1 VCCVEGEELT
11 AFDVARC
18 KGHVECIDL
27 LRQSAAKS
35 AVECRGGKERL
46 EVEQVVQKA
55 RDAAARD
62 AEYWISDEL
71 ELRRHAADVVST
83 TLNNA
88 TALLSRLHVDETR
101 PTTHVRHTRTHART
115 QTDRQRERE
124 GERERV
130 WWLACWACDSMVASL
145 IPGRGD

>member
-1 VCCVEGEELT
+1 
-11 AFDVARC
+11 VARC
-18 KGHVECIDL
+18 KGHAECVDL

-35 AVECRGGKERL
+35 AVECRGGNERR
-46 EVEQVVQKA
+46 EVEQVVKKA
-55 RDAAARD
+55 RDAAARE

-101 PTTHVRHTRTHART
+101 PTTDVRHAHRHTH
-115 QTDRQRERE
+115 TDRQRERE
-124 GERERV
+124 RERESGGYSVLGLR
-130 WWLACWACDSMVASL
+130 LDGREFDSRSPRL
-145 IPGRGD
+145 